1 MENLIEIVSVPV
13 ITAVVYGAMELYK
26 YAVNGKE
33 SLIRLIPVIGAILGA
48 ALGLVAFFAVP
59 GIAAA
64 DNVFTA
70 ILTGGAS
77 GLAATGGNQIIKQ
90 LITKN
95 KDGKNGEENGDDK
108 PSD

>member
-1 MENLIEIVSVPV
+1 MENLLQIVSVPV

-26 YAVNGKE
+26 YTVNGKE

-48 ALGLVAFFAVP
+48 ALGIIAFFAVP
-59 GIAAA
+59 GVTAA

-70 ILTGGAS
+70 LLTGGAS

-90 LITKN
+90 LITKY
-95 KDGKNGEENGDDK
+95 KEDKEGKTDGGDGK
-108 PSD
+108 SQ

>member
-1 MENLIEIVSVPV
+1 MENLLQIVSVPV

-26 YAVNGKE
+26 YTVNGKE
-33 SLIRLIPVIGAILGA
+33 SFIRLIPVIGAILGA
-48 ALGLVAFFAVP
+48 TLGIVAFFVVP
-59 GIAAA
+59 GIVAA
-64 DNVFTA
+64 DNIFTA

-90 LITKN
+90 LITKYEED
-95 KDGKNGEENGDDK
+95 KKEEGNGNDK

>member
-1 MENLIEIVSVPV
+1 MEDLLQIVSVPV

-48 ALGLVAFFAVP
+48 ALGIVVFYAAPDIV
-59 GIAAA
+59 AA
-64 DNVFTA
+64 DNIFTA
-70 ILTGGAS
+70 LLTGGAS

-95 KDGKNGEENGDDK
+95 KEGKNGEDKNDDE